1 MKIKDY
7 LMAVGLAATGS
18 VVVAVVLGLLSLI
31 SWALVWACLV
41 LCALPFC
48 YKLTQEYHETDEI
61 DFMVFITKKI
71 DEAFKDKS
79 KKSDIEW

>member
-7 LMAVGLAATGS
+7 LMAVGTAAAGGL
-18 VVVAVVLGLLSLI
+18 AVVFILWLLSLI
-31 SWALVWACLV
+31 SWAFVWAGLV

-48 YKLTQEYHETDEI
+48 YKLTQEYHESDEI
-61 DFMVFITKKI
+61 DFMVFLIKKLEEI
-71 DEAFKDKS
+71 FKDKP